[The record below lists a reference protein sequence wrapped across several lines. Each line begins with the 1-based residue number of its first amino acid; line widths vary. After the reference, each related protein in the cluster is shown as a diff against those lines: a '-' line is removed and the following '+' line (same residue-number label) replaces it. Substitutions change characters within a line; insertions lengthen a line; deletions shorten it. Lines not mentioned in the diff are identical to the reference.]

1 MGRSRGLEYDLY
13 SNYNY
18 TSQDAEKRRKEEIL
32 SYPQNRVNISKKK
45 QLVEILKGKSLVLV
59 LVLVLVR
66 ETWAV
71 QNPNTTNSNLKN
83 LTQTTAKKRK
93 EFYV

>member
-13 SNYNY
+13 SNYNH
-18 TSQDAEKRRKEEIL
+18 TSQDADKRRKEEIL

-45 QLVEILKGKSLVLV
+45 QLVEILKGKSLV
-59 LVLVLVR
+59 R

-83 LTQTTAKKRK
+83 LTQTTAEKKKGILRLNAS
-93 EFYV
+93 FLN